1 MNEKQDAQDFPEIAK
16 YRILKRLGVGTYGRV
31 YLGQHPL
38 LDRQV
43 AIKVFLGNIDTTRDR
58 ERFLHEAQV
67 LDQLKHPHI
76 LPFYDV
82 GIQEGLLERDIAYLL
97 IEYAPNGSLRDRLD
111 TSAPHP
117 LPLDEALSLLS
128 QIGDGLQYAHE
139 HRIVHRDLKPE
150 NILFNAKGE
159 ALLADFGI
167 AIVLSSG
174 TQLGESIGT
183 PAYMAPEQL
192 QGLSSQKSDQYA
204 LGCIAY
210 EMMTGHLPFP
220 GPDRDA
226 FIYQQ
231 LYQHPLSPQ
240 RLNPDIPVSVEQ
252 AILRALAKGRD
263 ARYPDIPTF
272 LTALQSPFVPPTLLA
287 TPEPFHRVR
296 IPSRISSLYSAPPR
310 ALRQQG
316 GDLFEQSIEKRN
328 RVAPQV
334 PSSRARNRSP
344 QIRVASQIP
353 SSRTRNRSPQIRVA
367 PQVPSSRAR
376 DYSSQIRVSRPGRDH
391 LRQEPPRPQQ
401 DWKAI
406 LLCFFGLGG
415 TIGANALLSSP
426 QNFLFPLHLLFVIVA
441 IMGVAALLMGIVR
454 TIAGSYRK
462 RDRKWFTFLVA
473 NSVVGGLL
481 GLWLGESSGLSVGFV
496 LGLFLTT
503 FLSILYGWKH
513 PLQTN

>member
-1 MNEKQDAQDFPEIAK
+1 MNEKQDAQDFSEIAK
-16 YRILKRLGVGTYGRV
+16 YRILKRLGAGTYGRV

-38 LDRQV
+38 LNRQV
-43 AIKVFLGNIDTTRDR
+43 AIKVFLGNINTTRDR

-97 IEYAPNGSLRDRLD
+97 IEYAPNGSLRNRLD

-139 HRIVHRDLKPE
+139 HHIVHRDLKPE

-252 AILRALAKGRD
+252 AILRALAKDRD

-272 LTALQSPFVPPTLLA
+272 LAALQSPFVPPTLFT
-287 TPEPFHRVR
+287 TPEPFHTIR

-310 ALRQQG
+310 ARRRQED
-316 GDLFEQSIEKRN
+316 DLFEQPIVKRN
-328 RVAPQV
+328 RVAPQ
-334 PSSRARNRSP
+334 
-344 QIRVASQIP
+344 IP
-353 SSRTRNRSPQIRVA
+353 SSRSRNRSPQIRVA

-376 DYSSQIRVSRPGRDH
+376 DYSSQIRVSRPGIRTPRPGKDH

-401 DWKAI
+401 NWRTI
-406 LLCFFGLGG
+406 LLCFFGLGC

-426 QNFLFPLHLLFVIVA
+426 QNLLFPLHLLFVIVA

-454 TIAGSYRK
+454 AIAGSYRK
-462 RDRKWFTFLVA
+462 RDWKWFTFLVA

-481 GLWLGESSGLSVGFV
+481 GLWLGESTGLSVGFV

-513 PLQTN
+513 PPQTN